1 MAKNIQINRQNVEGE
16 AMQIESAASYL
27 TKVPLDSQ
35 DTRSTIPA
43 NINSRAAYER
53 SQVRLFSLGN
63 LLDQEVENI
72 RGLNAAFAQF
82 DEMMG
87 HLAENERRGIRTA
100 VGGVSY
106 TEK

>member
-1 MAKNIQINRQNVEGE
+1 MADKIWINRQNVEEDAVELEG
-16 AMQIESAASYL
+16 AASYL
-27 TKVPLDSQ
+27 IKAPLDSQ

-43 NINSRAAYER
+43 NVNSRAAYER
-53 SQVRLFSLGN
+53 SQERIFNLGN

-72 RGLNAAFAQF
+72 RGLNMAFVEF

-87 HLAENERRGIRTA
+87 RLAESGRRGAWIS

>member
-1 MAKNIQINRQNVEGE
+1 MADKIQINRQNVEE
-16 AMQIESAASYL
+16 DAAQIESAASYL
-27 TKVPLDSQ
+27 IKVPLDSQ

-43 NINSRAAYER
+43 NAKSRAAYEG
-53 SQVRLFSLGN
+53 SQERLFILGN

-72 RGLNAAFAQF
+72 RGLNTAFLEF

-87 HLAENERRGIRTA
+87 RLAESGRGEVRIS

>member
-1 MAKNIQINRQNVEGE
+1 MADKIQVNRQNIENE

-27 TKVPLDSQ
+27 MKVPLDSQ

-43 NINSRAAYER
+43 NANGKEAYER
-53 SQVRLFSLGN
+53 SQERISALGD

-72 RGLNAAFAQF
+72 RELNEAFEKF

-87 HLAENERRGIRTA
+87 LLTGNVSRGI
-100 VGGVSY
+100 
-106 TEK
+106 